1 MRSATFILGLVF
13 VATVAAIPV
22 ARAAAVEAS
31 GLARR
36 DVASGEEGTAD
47 EDVTWNAD
55 LYAAGAG
62 ERRFVLDPRGEEETA
77 DEDVTWNVNVY
88 GGDSCFGQL
97 HPCCMT
103 LELVRTV
110 ILKLPCN
117 NEIPIDILVAREIS
131 RKLQVTV
138 GLANRLIIV
147 TSLRFTAQR
156 HNSVLRTPDN
166 ILVAL
171 NCIVL
176 VGSGCLTIVGAT
188 IGGIGADLTEVDT
201 GTIVR
206 FRKIAF
212 ASEFFYI
219 FTVGIVK
226 LSLLLYYRRIFV
238 LSLVSPRFRRMND
251 IVLGVAGLWML
262 AFFITT
268 LLQARPISWNWTE
281 VGSVSNLH
289 DFFICEAVTNI
300 ALDLTVLCMP
310 MLIVYRMCMSLRK
323 KILVVGIFGLGFFCV
338 IASAIRLYYVTKYF
352 TVSVRVN
359 PGQFEDTV
367 ANLDLWSLI
376 EPCSSTIC
384 ICLPCLGPLFRGGR
398 SPSSLVAS
406 IRAIFSLGSE
416 SSSQYQVNRDQS
428 SKAEDSFKLD
438 TLQATEQLVQND
450 GHSQQ
455 DTHHPNVNKLSD
467 LEGQGAR
474 VFSNH

>member
-88 GGDSCFGQL
+88 GGDSYPNRHLSGKGDLPEVTGDSRPGEQTCDFAI
-97 HPCCMT
+97 HPQI
-103 LELVRTV
+103 
-110 ILKLPCN
+110 ILDADLADTKS
-117 NEIPIDILVAREIS
+117 REMYS
-131 RKLQVTV
+131 LRSVTV
-138 GLANRLIIV
+138 V
-147 TSLRFTAQR
+147 
-156 HNSVLRTPDN
+156 V
-166 ILVAL
+166 
-171 NCIVL
+171 IVL